1 MGYNFRITNKTWKG
15 EELEEYQEKD
25 LCASMQIL
33 MHVSDGTGETFRKME
48 TSQEMWKHLQTI
60 YEPKNDAEQA
70 HTLQALVNY
79 KMNDK

>member
-1 MGYNFRITNKTWKG
+1 M
-15 EELEEYQEKD
+15 E
-25 LCASMQIL
+25 IL
-33 MHVSDGTGETFRKME
+33 MHISDGTGRTLQKME
-48 TSQEMWKHLQTI
+48 TAQEMWKHLQTI